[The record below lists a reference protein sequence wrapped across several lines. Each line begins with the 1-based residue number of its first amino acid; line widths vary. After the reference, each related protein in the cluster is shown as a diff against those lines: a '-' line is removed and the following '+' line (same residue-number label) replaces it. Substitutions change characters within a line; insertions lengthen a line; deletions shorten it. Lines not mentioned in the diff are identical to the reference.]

1 MSPRDRDDEF
11 DDELE
16 DEFEYRI
23 RRQRARIEE
32 GRKEKGESFWRYLG
46 LIGVVGWSVVLP
58 MVVGLL
64 AGRWI
69 DRSYGTG
76 YAWTVGLLLF
86 GLVMGCVNAWR
97 SITKEH

>member
-1 MSPRDRDDEF
+1 MSARDRDDEL

-23 RRQRARIEE
+23 KRQCARIEK
-32 GRKEKGESFWRYLG
+32 GRHGQGDAFWQYLG

-58 MVVGLL
+58 MVVGLFV
-64 AGRWI
+64 GRWI
-69 DRSYGTG
+69 DRRYETG
-76 YAWTVGLLLF
+76 YAWTIGLLLF
-86 GLVMGCVNAWR
+86 GLFMGCLNAWR

>member
-1 MSPRDRDDEF
+1 MSAFDRDDEL

-23 RRQRARIEE
+23 RRQRARIDE